1 VLRTGDEVVE
11 GHVCSARTNIP
22 YLLGLLDEAKREHR
36 VASEEGH
43 RAYARAAKLTAERDA
58 IQAALIRE
66 LCDCGPD
73 LDPDLLHQLE
83 DCRARVVLAEAK
95 VVAERDEAIADHQG
109 TLDQLRDY
117 LDEHADTVEE
127 LAEVKRERDE
137 ALALAQTVE
146 HCVNHPG
153 LYRAP
158 GTNCPVCMNEMRRVA
173 VEECVALVERV
184 SKKQRAALKRA
195 CGFEAGQS
203 YLCTE
208 ILAELKREGG
218 R

>member
-1 VLRTGDEVVE
+1 MTELCECGEVLRTGDEVVE

-43 RAYARAAKLTAERDA
+43 A

-95 VVAERDEAIADHQG
+95 
-109 TLDQLRDY
+109 
-117 LDEHADTVEE
+117 
-127 LAEVKRERDE
+127 
-137 ALALAQTVE
+137 
-146 HCVNHPG
+146 
-153 LYRAP
+153 
-158 GTNCPVCMNEMRRVA
+158 
-173 VEECVALVERV
+173 
-184 SKKQRAALKRA
+184 
-195 CGFEAGQS
+195 
-203 YLCTE
+203 
-208 ILAELKREGG
+208 GG
-218 R
+218 S

>member
-1 VLRTGDEVVE
+1 MTELCECGAVLRTGDEVVE
-11 GHVCSARTNIP
+11 DHVCP
-22 YLLGLLDEAKREHR
+22 L
-36 VASEEGH
+36 V
-43 RAYARAAKLTAERDA
+43 RA
-58 IQAALIRE
+58 
-66 LCDCGPD
+66 
-73 LDPDLLHQLE
+73 
-83 DCRARVVLAEAK
+83 
-95 VVAERDEAIADHQG
+95 
-109 TLDQLRDY
+109 
-117 LDEHADTVEE
+117 EHADTVEE

-146 HCVNHPG
+146 HCVYHPY

-158 GTNCPVCMNEMRRVA
+158 GTIWPVCMNEMRRVA